1 MIILAVLTILAIA
14 TIGILIGRKVN
25 EPPEPTDIPP
35 GVWIT
40 NSPEWGYNYV
50 FDDHSGGGIGYLT
63 RKAAIRAAWAEY
75 NRKNKKGI
83 FDA

>member
-1 MIILAVLTILAIA
+1 MTTLAVLTILAI
-14 TIGILIGRKVN
+14 TITGILIGRKVN
-25 EPPEPTDIPP
+25 EPPEESDIPP

-63 RKAAIRAAWAEY
+63 RSKAIRAAWAEY
-75 NRKNKKGI
+75 NRKKGHNT
-83 FDA
+83 